1 MTQIKD
7 IIYSNK
13 LDIEDLAHRMKL
25 DINNLQNLDY
35 NTFSQKLKRL
45 DYTIPEQFIMKI
57 FHLLQGVFL
66 KLKKLQHDLCMLQR
80 EII

>member
-7 IIYSNK
+7 IIYCNK

-57 FHLLQGVFL
+57 FLELCDM
-66 KLKKLQHDLCMLQR
+66 KEKSNNKKN
-80 EII
+80 